1 MKKNKLNRV
10 LSIFLSCSAVA
21 FMMSCSH
28 TKKMQTIYHLLINQ
42 RAIVLPQNRLCR
54 MQSIL

>member
-21 FMMSCSH
+21 FMMSCSA
-28 TKKMQTIYHLLINQ
+28 YEED
-42 RAIVLPQNRLCR
+42 AP
-54 MQSIL
+54 SIIS

>member
-21 FMMSCSH
+21 FMMSCSA
-28 TKKMQTIYHLLINQ
+28 YEEDANHLSSLD
-42 RAIVLPQNRLCR
+42 
-54 MQSIL
+54 